1 MMLAMAEIPSMKS
14 AKYIMYNT
22 EIIPAKHK
30 IPKMMSA
37 KNIIPKEMQVK
48 TLRNPARNIEVFARA
63 QIPTGG
69 LSSVA
74 PFVNCNHPKSKRTR

>member
-1 MMLAMAEIPSMKS
+1 
-14 AKYIMYNT
+14 
-22 EIIPAKHK
+22 
-30 IPKMMSA
+30 MSA

-48 TLRNPARNIEVFARA
+48 TLRNSARNVEVFARA

-74 PFVNCNHPKSKRTR
+74 PFCELQSSQEQANSIMAS

>member
-1 MMLAMAEIPSMKS
+1 
-14 AKYIMYNT
+14 
-22 EIIPAKHK
+22 
-30 IPKMMSA
+30 MSG

-48 TLRNPARNIEVFARA
+48 TLRNPARNIDCATQRAILKFLRA

-74 PFVNCNHPKSKRTR
+74 PFVNCNHPQSKRTR